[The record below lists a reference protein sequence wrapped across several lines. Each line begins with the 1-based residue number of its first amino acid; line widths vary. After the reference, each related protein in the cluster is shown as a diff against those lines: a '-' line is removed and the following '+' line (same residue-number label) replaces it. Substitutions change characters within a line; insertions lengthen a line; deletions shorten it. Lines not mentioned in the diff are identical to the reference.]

1 MSPAPVPVA
10 EGVGGYAPLPEG
22 SVRACNHCGAPARYI
37 RTPTS
42 VEDAERR
49 RPGLCERCYRG
60 LNPGNEE
67 VSILDNPA
75 TWNPPEGDGAGDD
88 PQPIPAIYVAPP
100 EPDLPDL
107 PQPDDVAGLDEGEV
121 WTWVNRLCAA
131 EVVRSP
137 GTRYAEGLPPA
148 ALRAELRADLGDP
161 QVQQA
166 WGQYRAARR
175 QAWERESSTP
185 RYEGENR
192 RPALEAE
199 SLRLAAEG
207 YNPQSIY
214 HGLLLFNQNQC
225 VPPLYEVPPG
235 SDGEVQEIHDLAE
248 STYQSLPLS
257 ALRVEEMPQRVDAM
271 LGDGKI
277 ARNDRRGQK
286 LLHVI
291 QLTNKDGQRDVIAI
305 VANVALE
312 SVAVRVSP
320 RGGVTRYECTFVGL
334 PRTRV
339 RITGT
344 FSEIAARLVEEGF
357 VTAPHLLQPTLAALI
372 QHLREHQWCLQTAE
386 EQFPGFYPA
395 KYRNVETLETDLA
408 DGLTAVDLRLPPLN
422 RDDLRRALTTLDW
435 IVREWSDYAPGTA
448 ARMSLALRWH
458 LVAPFSF
465 VRRHL
470 KLTQDL
476 LVLHGSSQ
484 TGKSVAGQIGLSIWN
499 RNDTN
504 HRISN
509 GAFNTE
515 ARVGESL
522 ARGTFQ
528 VVVDEADLTNE
539 SIHEILKNV
548 WESLFSR
555 TPLTVTRQQ
564 IRREAYAVPCLT
576 TNKGAP
582 VADAIRNRCAVL
594 EYKLYDRDQTLS
606 KGEQFSREA
615 LPRLPELP
623 AIGAYVAAVVMR
635 TPAVLEERDWVEL
648 GTALLTHAYSYAG
661 LAVPGWVELP
671 YSYRQD
677 TVAEAGVAVA
687 LALRDLITRVF
698 SQEFSKYRAL
708 FADRADRG
716 WETEIWDLPQKMDLL
731 LATGSIGSFHSVRR
745 SGVGRLTV
753 EAEIE
758 RASEVIEAVRI
769 DAGIFNE
776 PEIKNSPEVISN
788 LHGDLGNLARI
799 LGVEKP
805 KVQNLVGVDGKRT
818 KRVSIT
824 IPKAV
829 LVSVIE
835 NATGS
840 TDDL

>member
-1 MSPAPVPVA
+1 M
-10 EGVGGYAPLPEG
+10 
-22 SVRACNHCGAPARYI
+22 
-37 RTPTS
+37 
-42 VEDAERR
+42 
-49 RPGLCERCYRG
+49 
-60 LNPGNEE
+60 
-67 VSILDNPA
+67 
-75 TWNPPEGDGAGDD
+75 
-88 PQPIPAIYVAPP
+88 
-100 EPDLPDL
+100 
-107 PQPDDVAGLDEGEV
+107 
-121 WTWVNRLCAA
+121 
-131 EVVRSP
+131 
-137 GTRYAEGLPPA
+137 
-148 ALRAELRADLGDP
+148 
-161 QVQQA
+161 
-166 WGQYRAARR
+166 
-175 QAWERESSTP
+175 
-185 RYEGENR
+185 
-192 RPALEAE
+192 
-199 SLRLAAEG
+199 
-207 YNPQSIY
+207 
-214 HGLLLFNQNQC
+214 
-225 VPPLYEVPPG
+225 
-235 SDGEVQEIHDLAE
+235 
-248 STYQSLPLS
+248 
-257 ALRVEEMPQRVDAM
+257 
-271 LGDGKI
+271 
-277 ARNDRRGQK
+277 
-286 LLHVI
+286 
-291 QLTNKDGQRDVIAI
+291 
-305 VANVALE
+305 
-312 SVAVRVSP
+312 
-320 RGGVTRYECTFVGL
+320 
-334 PRTRV
+334 
-339 RITGT
+339 
-344 FSEIAARLVEEGF
+344 
-357 VTAPHLLQPTLAALI
+357 
-372 QHLREHQWCLQTAE
+372 
-386 EQFPGFYPA
+386 
-395 KYRNVETLETDLA
+395 DLA

-422 RDDLRRALTTLDW
+422 RDELRRALTTLDW

-539 SIHEILKNV
+539 SIHDILKNV

-606 KGEQFSREA
+606 KGERFSREA

-648 GTALLTHAYSYAG
+648 GTAILSHAYAYAG
-661 LAVPGWVELP
+661 LAVPGWVALQ

-677 TVAEAGVAVA
+677 TVSEAGVAVA

-716 WETEIWDLPQKMDLL
+716 WETEIWDLPQKLNLL

-745 SGVGRLTV
+745 SGVGRLTL

-805 KVQNLVGVDGKRT
+805 KVQNLVGLDGKRT

-829 LVSVIE
+829 LISVIE